1 MDLNESQ
8 AKAVEAIDKNVILQ
22 AGAGT
27 GKTNVL
33 TKRYIKILENGNLKE
48 GREVESI
55 VAITFTKKA
64 AKEMT
69 SRIRAAIRDKFK
81 EGERWKSLY
90 RDMDRA
96 NISTIHSFCGS
107 IVRENAV
114 FLGLD
119 PRFKLM
125 DDYESKFMFREILE
139 REVLKGLEE
148 DRVLFD
154 LFINMETNSVDFL
167 CQGLENIYYKIRTL
181 GEDFESVEK
190 KTIDTITR
198 SVNKDW
204 EDKIRENY
212 RLLMK
217 NSGARSKYNSIGGDR
232 RWIEFNQ
239 GLHTSQDLEDILKL
253 LKDKMGALKGY
264 ENIIDETVALI
275 DQSLFIY
282 EKENIPYYKS
292 LFKILNR
299 ADLQYSLDKNK
310 IASLDFDDLQILAY
324 RVLLDEE
331 NQTYYRDKYSYIMVD
346 EFQDSNE
353 IQRKILYA
361 LCSKDNDLDRKNLFV
376 VGDEKQSIYRFRGG
390 DIGVFNRVKS
400 DMGQIDPESIMEMRT
415 NYRTVD
421 KLVEFVNQ
429 VFSSLMETYY
439 IPLDP
444 DKKTTEIDGIHVELM
459 DTNNNGSADESK
471 EIEAGLICQ
480 RINSLIEEGY
490 KYKDI
495 AIISRT
501 KTNDHIYE
509 EKLLEY
515 GIPFYNSDSGNLYL
529 QEEIKDLIV
538 AIMAIIDLD
547 NDIYNISF
555 LKSPMIGLS
564 DLQVMDIN
572 GSEGN
577 IYEKLHLNKDKYS
590 DVLEIYDSLIHNYN
604 INNPYEFINYL
615 IEYLEYEEVLLFS
628 KNWKNKIANLSKF
641 KTILL
646 ADYGKGYINYEDL
659 LGYLLELEGKQEDR
673 VQVEGEDSNVVRLMS
688 IHKSKGLEYKVVIVP
703 NLIKKAT
710 SRPGLINLNL
720 DMGIGINLKER
731 NYMYNKIK
739 ELENM
744 EEAMEEDRVLYV
756 AMTRAEELLILGM
769 EGKKG
774 GYKKDLE
781 SLIQEGPIG
790 YIDQLDEACIS
801 EGEEDFDFAKY
812 RLGNLENFMVPRK
825 ESYYSNYHSIS
836 KYNSFKKCK
845 REYYLKHKL
854 MLDLEAR
861 QGGSQIEE
869 ENLIGLSALDKGNIV
884 HKFIEAYD
892 GQSDPYHFLEELLG
906 QMAYNYESIKP
917 DLINYIK
924 NYLQFQEGI
933 SGHIIKERE
942 FYFSFNGKVLNG
954 VIDMIIVGEDIEVID
969 FKTNKIFNRKRL
981 IDQYRAQLSLYIQVC
996 KLWYPDK
1003 EVRARLI
1010 FLEDGTDYS
1019 LRDGLLVAEDLKS
1032 IGEYLDY
1039 TDKKMDLASYDKTCV
1054 NGETC
1059 VYYKICKE
1067 E

>member
-1 MDLNESQ
+1 MNLNESQ
-8 AKAVEAIDKNVILQ
+8 AKAVEAIDKNIILQ

-33 TKRYIKILENGNLKE
+33 TKRYINILENGKLEE

-69 SRIRAAIRDKFK
+69 SRIRASIRDKFK
-81 EGERWKSLY
+81 EGERWKNIY

-107 IVRENAV
+107 IVRENAI

-125 DDYESKFMFREILE
+125 DDYESKYMFREILE
-139 REVLKGLEE
+139 REILKGLEE
-148 DRVLFD
+148 DKVLFD
-154 LFINMETNSVDFL
+154 LFINMDTSSVEFL
-167 CQGLENIYYKIRTL
+167 QQGLENIYYKIRTL
-181 GEDFESVEK
+181 GEDFESIEN
-190 KTIDTITR
+190 KTIDTIIR
-198 SVNKDW
+198 SVNKNY
-204 EDKIRENY
+204 EDKIRQNY

-217 NSGARSKYNSIGGDR
+217 KSGARSKYNSIGGDK
-232 RWIEFNQ
+232 RWIDFNQ
-239 GLHTSQDLEDILKL
+239 GLHTSQDLEATLKL

-264 ENIIDETVALI
+264 EDIIDETVALI

-299 ADLQYSLDKNK
+299 ADFQYSLDKNK
-310 IASLDFDDLQILAY
+310 RASLDFDDLQILAY
-324 RVLLDEE
+324 KVLLDEE
-331 NQTYYRDKYSYIMVD
+331 NRTYYMDKYSYIMVD

-361 LCSKDNDLDRKNLFV
+361 LCSQEKDLDRKNLFV

-390 DIGVFNRVKS
+390 DVGVFNRVKY

-429 VFSSLMETYY
+429 VFSKLMDNYY

-444 DKKTTEIDGIHVELM
+444 NKKATEINGIHVEVM
-459 DTNNNGSADESK
+459 DTNNNGPADQSK

-490 KYKDI
+490 EYKDI

-529 QEEIKDLIV
+529 QEEIKDLTV
-538 AIMAIIDLD
+538 AIMAILDLD

-555 LKSPMIGLS
+555 LKSPMVGLS
-564 DLQVMDIN
+564 DVDVMEIN

-577 IYEKLHLNKDKYS
+577 IYEKLNRNKDKYLN
-590 DVLEIYDSLIHNYN
+590 VLEIYDSLIHNYN
-604 INNPYEFINYL
+604 INNPYDFTNYL
-615 IEYLEYEEVLLFS
+615 IDYLEYEKVLLFTE
-628 KNWKNKIANLSKF
+628 NWKNKIANLSKF
-641 KTILL
+641 KSILL
-646 ADYGKGYINYEDL
+646 ADYGKEYINYEDF
-659 LGYLLELEGKQEDR
+659 LGYLLGLEGKQEDR
-673 VQVEGEDSNVVRLMS
+673 VQVEGEVSNVVSLMS

-703 NLIKKAT
+703 NLTRKAT

-720 DMGIGINLKER
+720 DVGIGINLKER
-731 NYMYNKIK
+731 NYLYNKIK
-739 ELENM
+739 DLENI

-769 EGKKG
+769 EGKVG

-781 SLIQEGPIG
+781 NLIQEGTIG
-790 YIDQLDEACIS
+790 YIDQLDKAS
-801 EGEEDFDFAKY
+801 LREDGKDFNFSKY
-812 RLGNLENFMVPRK
+812 KLGDLEKFVAPRE

-836 KYNSFKKCK
+836 KYNSFKNCK
-845 REYYLKHKL
+845 REYYFKYKLK
-854 MLDLEAR
+854 LDLEPR
-861 QGGSQIEE
+861 QIGGQIQEK
-869 ENLIGLSALDKGNIV
+869 NVIGLSALDKGNIV
-884 HKFIEAYD
+884 HKFIETYE
-892 GQSDPYHFLEELLG
+892 GQSDPYCFLEELLG
-906 QMAYNYESIKP
+906 QMSYDYEIIKP
-917 DLINYIK
+917 DLINYIE
-924 NYLQFQEGI
+924 NYLRFQEGI

-942 FYFSFNGKVLNG
+942 FYFSFNGKVFNG
-954 VIDMIIVGEDIEVID
+954 IIDMIIVGEDIEVID
-969 FKTNKIFNRKRL
+969 FKTNRMFNRKKL

-1019 LRDGLLVAEDLKS
+1019 LRDGLLVAEDLRS

-1039 TDKKMDLASYDKTCV
+1039 IEEKTDLASYNKTCI
-1054 NGETC
+1054 NGKNCAYCE
-1059 VYYKICKE
+1059 ICKE